1 MKQPMDAV
9 ETAQGTLTVTLAGEN
24 DLDEAR
30 QLLVEAANWMQ
41 ENGVKQWNPQQF
53 TPELIRSYYEERE
66 IYMLHASGETVAMF
80 TLQDSDPDYW
90 GDRNIPGY
98 SYLHRLTIRLPYRG
112 RGMGGDILRYAA
124 KRSKALQRT
133 GLRLDCWNQNL
144 KLNRLYQSLG
154 FQPQG
159 TGSLNGREFNLYQLD
174 SSLYQQS

>member
-1 MKQPMDAV
+1 MNKLIDTL
-9 ETAQGTLTVTLAGEN
+9 ETAQGTFTVTLAGED
-24 DLDEAR
+24 DLEEVR
-30 QLLVEAANWMQ
+30 RMLVEAANWMQ
-41 ENGVKQWNPQQF
+41 ENGIKQWNPQQF
-53 TPELIRSYYEERE
+53 STEVIRSFYEERE
-66 IYMLHASGETVAMF
+66 IYLLHAEGEVAAMF

-90 GDRNIPGY
+90 GERNVPGY

-112 RGMGGDILRYAA
+112 RGLGGDLLRYAA
-124 KRSKALQRT
+124 KRSKSLQRT

-174 SSLYQQS
+174 SDLFLQS

>member
-1 MKQPMDAV
+1 MNKLIDTL
-9 ETAQGTLTVTLAGEN
+9 ETAQGIFNVSLAGED
-24 DLDEAR
+24 DLEEVR
-30 QLLVEAANWMQ
+30 RILVEAASWMQ

-53 TPELIRSYYEERE
+53 TPELIRSYYEMRE
-66 IYMLHASGETVAMF
+66 IYLLHAEGEVAAMF

-90 GDRNIPGY
+90 GERNVPGY

-112 RGMGGDILRYAA
+112 RGLGGDLLGYAA
-124 KRSKALQRT
+124 KRSKSLQRT

-174 SSLYQQS
+174 SDLFLQS